1 MKIGPALHGD
11 SLGFKSAETGQLNIH
26 ASQVEAQLPAL
37 QVIAGRAGEL
47 GAIVGEQNVAEL
59 RLTSREAEVRA
70 QETEGLSIKTH
81 LGHQQVPAAAQVL
94 EGSRQVQACVQGPGN
109 RISEPRERFKV
120 VHVGILQAKVT
131 LDL

>member
-47 GAIVGEQNVAEL
+47 GSIVGEQNVAKL

-70 QETEGLSIKTH
+70 QETEGLSIKPI
-81 LGHQQVPAAAQVL
+81 LVISRFPLPRRFWKVPARCRLA
-94 EGSRQVQACVQGPGN
+94 
-109 RISEPRERFKV
+109 FKV
-120 VHVGILQAKVT
+120 PVT
-131 LDL
+131 G